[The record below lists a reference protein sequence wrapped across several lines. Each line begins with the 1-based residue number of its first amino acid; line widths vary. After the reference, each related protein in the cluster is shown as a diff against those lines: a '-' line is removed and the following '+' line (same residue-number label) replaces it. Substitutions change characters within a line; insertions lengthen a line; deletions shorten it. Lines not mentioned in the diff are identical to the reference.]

1 MYFKTPITKIGII
14 KTPLNQ
20 FHRLAFK
27 YSKWTLSIQIL
38 NEEIFGVCCLL
49 LLLYNEGALK
59 RMISGVLRR
68 EKSIAYIRGGTK
80 PSLL

>member
-1 MYFKTPITKIGII
+1 MYFKTSISKIGMI

-20 FHRLAFK
+20 LHRLALN
-27 YSKWTLSIQIL
+27 YSKWTQ
-38 NEEIFGVCCLL
+38 EMFGVCCLL

-59 RMISGVLRR
+59 RMISRGLKR

-80 PSLL
+80 PPLS